1 MKKFLIY
8 LVLFLNLG
16 AIIYLWLNGTSHY
29 LLTAGTL
36 NGQMIAFGRL
46 AGLMAE
52 FFILLQLVLI
62 GRVTFIEQ
70 VFGHD
75 RLNRIHRWVGYS
87 IVLLFFTHPL
97 LLTFGYSQISEIS
110 FMAQFYN
117 FLTTWE
123 DVFKALLALLL
134 FCGIITMSVVIV
146 KKRLRYETWYFTH
159 LLMYLAIVL
168 AFDHQTSSGDMASGL
183 ALHYWIILN
192 FAVFGLILLCRW
204 LAPFYRFFLHRF
216 YVEKVVM
223 EAPDI
228 FSVYL
233 KGKNLGQYKFHPG
246 QFANLTFL
254 QKGMWFTHP
263 FSFSSAPNG
272 NFLRFSIK
280 TSGDFTD
287 KIGQIKPNT
296 KVIIDGPLGIFTL
309 NSAKKNKFLFLAGG
323 IGITPLLALAEQLNE
338 QKADVIL
345 LYGCKTEKDTAFK
358 QELSALNLKQYIIL
372 SQESPLVE
380 DFLSGRITG
389 EKIKKLVPDFL
400 EREVYLCGP
409 EAMMKAVLAD
419 LKTLGF
425 PKQQIHFEKFDY

>member
-1 MKKFLIY
+1 
-8 LVLFLNLG
+8 
-16 AIIYLWLNGTSHY
+16 
-29 LLTAGTL
+29 
-36 NGQMIAFGRL
+36 
-46 AGLMAE
+46 
-52 FFILLQLVLI
+52 
-62 GRVTFIEQ
+62 
-70 VFGHD
+70 
-75 RLNRIHRWVGYS
+75 
-87 IVLLFFTHPL
+87 
-97 LLTFGYSQISEIS
+97 
-110 FMAQFYN
+110 
-117 FLTTWE
+117 
-123 DVFKALLALLL
+123 
-134 FCGIITMSVVIV
+134 
-146 KKRLRYETWYFTH
+146 
-159 LLMYLAIVL
+159 
-168 AFDHQTSSGDMASGL
+168 
-183 ALHYWIILN
+183 
-192 FAVFGLILLCRW
+192 
-204 LAPFYRFFLHRF
+204 
-216 YVEKVVM
+216 M

>member
-8 LVLFLNLG
+8 LLLILNFS

-29 LLTAGTL
+29 LLASGTSS
-36 NGQMIAFGRL
+36 GQMIAFGRL

-75 RLNRIHRWVGYS
+75 KLNRIHRWVGYS
-87 IVLLFFTHPL
+87 IILLFFTHPL
-97 LLTFGYSQISEIS
+97 LLTFGYSQISEVS
-110 FMAQFYN
+110 FITQFFN
-117 FLTTWE
+117 FLKNWE
-123 DVFKALLALLL
+123 DVYKAVLALLL
-134 FCGIITMSVVIV
+134 FCGIIGMSVAIV
-146 KKRLRYETWYFTH
+146 KKRLHYETWYFTH
-159 LLMYLAIVL
+159 LLMYVAIFLV
-168 AFDHQTSSGDMASGL
+168 FGHQIESGDVSRGN
-183 ALHYWIILN
+183 ALYYWLTVN
-192 FAVFGLILLCRW
+192 FTVFGLILLYRW
-204 LAPFYRFFLHRF
+204 LAPLYRFFIHRF
-216 YVEKVVM
+216 YVERIVL

-233 KGKNLGQYKFHPG
+233 KGNNLQNYKFHPG

-254 QKGMWFTHP
+254 QKHMWFTHP
-263 FSFSSAPNG
+263 FSFSSTPNG
-272 NFLRFSIK
+272 SFLRFSIK
-280 TSGDFTD
+280 ASGDFTN
-287 KIGQIKPNT
+287 QISALKPGT

-309 NSAKKNKFLFLAGG
+309 KTAKKNKFLFLAGG
-323 IGITPLLALAEQLNE
+323 IGITPLLALSEQLNI

-345 LYGCKTEKDTAFK
+345 LYGCKTKTDTAFK

-372 SQESPLVE
+372 SQESPLGE
-380 DFLSGRITG
+380 DFLCGRITG
-389 EKIKKLVPDFL
+389 EKIKQLVPDFL
-400 EREVYLCGP
+400 SREVYLCGP

-425 PKQQIHFEKFDY
+425 PKQQVHFEKFNY